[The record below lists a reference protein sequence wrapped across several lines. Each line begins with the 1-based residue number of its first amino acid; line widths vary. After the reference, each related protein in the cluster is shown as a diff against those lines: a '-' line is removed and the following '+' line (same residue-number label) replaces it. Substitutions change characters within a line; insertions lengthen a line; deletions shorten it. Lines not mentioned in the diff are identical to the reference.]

1 MRIVVVN
8 ERGCLVKLRS
18 IQHPLHESYSIIR
31 SHDGGL
37 TSVVTGAYH
46 LVLMKYLLQIQYFIA
61 WFMFG
66 YGRF

>member
-37 TSVVTGAYH
+37 TSVAIVAYH
-46 LVLMKYLLQIQYFIA
+46 SALL
-61 WFMFG
+61 
-66 YGRF
+66 